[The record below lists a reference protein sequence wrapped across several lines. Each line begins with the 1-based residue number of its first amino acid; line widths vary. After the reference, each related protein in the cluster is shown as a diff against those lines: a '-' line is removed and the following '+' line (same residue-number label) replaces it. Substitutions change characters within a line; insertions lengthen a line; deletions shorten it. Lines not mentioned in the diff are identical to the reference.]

1 MVQQS
6 EDSVFIEY
14 PSGDGSQGGEA
25 STTKGHLKIGDRDGR
40 QILYNRVKMMCSLN
54 TLRGAGEDYLIGRY

>member
-6 EDSVFIEY
+6 EDRMLMEY
-14 PSGDGSQGGEA
+14 ASGDGSQRGEA

-40 QILYNRVKMMCSLN
+40 QILYNRVKMMRSLN
-54 TLRGAGEDYLIGRY
+54 TQVVMKPKR